1 MKEILEYPSEP
12 ISVLRECHRILK
24 PSERVYIRVVYC
36 NYKSSF
42 SDPTHK
48 HAFTEITFKF
58 FTEEWRPY
66 YMDFHFKDLFIDYIF
81 APNAIRKF
89 GNNRKRLLKEA
100 YFYCNI
106 IDGMNIIMTK

>member
-1 MKEILEYPSEP
+1 MEYLSDP

-24 PSERVYIRVVYC
+24 TGEKVYIRVVYC
-36 NYKSSF
+36 NQKSFF

-66 YMDFHFKDLFIDYIF
+66 YMDFHFKDLIIDYTF
-81 APNAIRKF
+81 DPNAIRKF
-89 GNNRKRLLKEA
+89 GNNRKRLLKGA

-106 IDGMNIIMTK
+106 IDGMNIIMIK